1 MVAYA
6 VENRKEGQQVLGE
19 AYSRGDAPSDVGTE
33 GPHLPLR
40 DAPLP
45 RTKSWSLVPS
55 SQPTAVLSD
64 QHEPEMERTTATLR
78 HRLYA
83 KRWTEK

>member
-19 AYSRGDAPSDVGTE
+19 AFSRGDAPSDVGTE

-45 RTKSWSLVPS
+45 RTKSWSLAAIPFS
-55 SQPTAVLSD
+55 
-64 QHEPEMERTTATLR
+64 
-78 HRLYA
+78 
-83 KRWTEK
+83 